1 MTARRYVLATA
12 LAATAFALGACGMM
26 GGSSSTPAMAKPMMA
41 PGDMA
46 ATLSA
51 ADEVPPKASSGTG
64 TAKIN
69 LSGNTLTWTVTY
81 SGLTGPVTAGH
92 FHGPAM
98 PGANAGVVVPFAGVL
113 ASPITG
119 SATLTDAQIAD
130 LKAGKWYVN
139 LHTQANPGGEIRGQV
154 H

>member
-12 LAATAFALGACGMM
+12 LAAGAFALVGCGMM
-26 GGSSSTPAMAKPMMA
+26 GSSSSSDAAAKPMMA

-46 ATLSA
+46 ATLSPA
-51 ADEVPPKASSGTG
+51 SEVPPKQSSGSG

-81 SGLTGPVTAGH
+81 SGMTGPVTAGH
-92 FHGPAM
+92 FHGPAL
-98 PGANAGVVVPFAGVL
+98 PGANAGVVVPFAGSL

-119 SATLTDAQIAD
+119 SATLTDPQIAD

-139 LHTQANPGGEIRGQV
+139 LHTAANPGGEIRGQV
-154 H
+154 Q

>member
-1 MTARRYVLATA
+1 MTVRRYALATA
-12 LAATAFALGACGMM
+12 LAAGALALAGCGMM
-26 GGSSSTPAMAKPMMA
+26 GSSSSSDSMAKPMMA

-46 ATLSA
+46 ATLSPA
-51 ADEVPPKASSGTG
+51 SEVPPKASSGSG

-81 SGLTGPVTAGH
+81 SGMSGPVTAGH
-92 FHGPAM
+92 FHGPAAA
-98 PGANAGVVVPFAGVL
+98 GANAGVVVPFAGSL

-139 LHTQANPGGEIRGQV
+139 LHTAANPGGEIRGQV
-154 H
+154 N